1 MRTFKAICATLIL
14 ALSLSATTV
23 FADGT
28 PGDGHTPGSA
38 APQTGTST
46 APEDP
51 ALTTETE
58 TTSADSEVITL
69 QDILWALTAIY

>member
-14 ALSLSATTV
+14 ALSLSATTA

-28 PGDGHTPGSA
+28 PGDGHTPGSP
-38 APQTGTST
+38 APPTGIST

-51 ALTTETE
+51 TLTTETE
-58 TTSADSEVITL
+58 TPSAGSDVITL
-69 QDILWALTAIY
+69 EDILWALTAIY